1 MDLEIFLN
9 GFEININGPVECLNF
24 FIFYFLTCDG
34 FQVGW
39 DIDLSHLSG
48 LILVFF
54 EELLAETFSIKM
66 FF

>member
-1 MDLEIFLN
+1 MDLEIF
-9 GFEININGPVECLNF
+9 NINGPVACLNF
-24 FIFYFLTCDG
+24 FFFFLTCDG